1 MKRAAQAARF
11 LLAETSILAAVPPAP
26 ARTGALGHTD
36 YHPSGPY
43 PPSLRRPFD
52 RRPSD
57 QHEDPTLL
65 RRASAARRHPHSRM
79 SVVWV
84 LGMPGSGKSTL
95 AEALRRVVSSVAP
108 AVILDGDAL
117 RAALDPGEP
126 PANDASDQS
135 ARLGRLARLLASQR
149 LVVIATDSSSDP
161 RRLAWN
167 KANLPGYRE
176 IVLQAS
182 MPILRRRDLHG
193 SYARTKAHQGAAAGP
208 AAEVVEWHSPAAPDL
223 TIAMDEPDPP
233 ELLALR
239 VAMLIPEYVAAATA
253 VARTPP
259 GRMGPPMRTR

>member
-1 MKRAAQAARF
+1 
-11 LLAETSILAAVPPAP
+11 
-26 ARTGALGHTD
+26 
-36 YHPSGPY
+36 
-43 PPSLRRPFD
+43 
-52 RRPSD
+52 
-57 QHEDPTLL
+57 
-65 RRASAARRHPHSRM
+65 M

-108 AVILDGDAL
+108 AVVLDGDAL
-117 RAALDPGEP
+117 RAALDEGEP
-126 PANDASDQS
+126 AADDKTDQS

-149 LVVIATDSSSDP
+149 LVVIATDSRSDP
-161 RRLAWN
+161 QRLAWN

-182 MPILRRRDLHG
+182 MPILQRRDLHG
-193 SYARTKAHQGAAAGP
+193 SYARARARQGAAGP
-208 AAEVVEWHSPAAPDL
+208 VAEMVEWHSPAAPDL